1 MKHIFLRYLI
11 AVIVFSALVTR
22 PALAQSDTPPTGPVG
37 EIRGTVIN
45 RNTGEV
51 VAESLDVMLHVLDQ
65 DFTDK
70 DMQHAQSGKDGTF
83 LFADIPFEEN
93 LQFEVMAIYKDVT
106 YSSELAPVDLNSMQV
121 VIDVPVYESTTDLSS
136 LQIDQMHVLFDFAED
151 GLESKEIYVISNL
164 GERTVKDAYSLEG
177 DRSATLKLPLP
188 TDADYI
194 FFSPQDQDRFFKY
207 SGGFADTYPILP
219 GASAQ
224 LMVDYMVPYTGE
236 RNYTYTAP
244 LNVAQINF
252 LVPEQVDVS
261 LQGTGLLGPE
271 AMTLQN
277 GKSYKVYS
285 YTALAA
291 GQNVSLSISGKVA
304 SATGN
309 TKSGT
314 PLVLGIAFLGLA
326 LMGVGIWWWR
336 RPESAQ
342 PDENE
347 VPSDQTTLDEV
358 ILKIAKLDDDL
369 ANGRLSPEAHQ
380 QLRQDLM
387 RTAKQLL

>member
-1 MKHIFLRYLI
+1 MNKVLLSLLAIL
-11 AVIVFSALVTR
+11 LVLSFYPTR
-22 PALAQSDTPPTGPVG
+22 LARAQSDTPATGPAG
-37 EIRGTVIN
+37 EVHGTIIN
-45 RNTGEV
+45 QNTGKAITGNLE
-51 VAESLDVMLHVLDQ
+51 VMLHVLDGN
-65 DFTDK
+65 FAEK
-70 DMQHAQSGKDGTF
+70 DMKHAQTGQDGAF
-83 LFADIPFEEN
+83 VFADVPFDAD
-93 LQFEVMAIYKDVT
+93 LQFTVMAIYEGVT
-106 YSSELAPVDLNSMQV
+106 YSSQPTPADPNSMQV

-151 GLESKEIYVISNL
+151 GLETKEIYVISNL
-164 GERTVKDAYSLEG
+164 GERTVKDAYPLE
-177 DRSATLKLPLP
+177 DDQSATLKLPLP
-188 TDADYI
+188 TDADYT
-194 FFSPQDQDRFFKY
+194 FFSPQDQDRFLKF
-207 SGGFADTYPILP
+207 SGWFADTYPILP

-224 LMVDYMVPYTGE
+224 LMVDYLVPYSGE

-261 LQGTGLLGPE
+261 LQGAGLLGPE

-285 YTALAA
+285 YTALSA
-291 GQNVSLSISGKVA
+291 GQTVSLSITGKAA
-304 SATGN
+304 SETSN
-309 TKSGT
+309 TQSSKA
-314 PLVLGIAFLGLA
+314 LVLGIAFLGLA

-336 RPESAQ
+336 RPESAP

-347 VPSDQTTLDEV
+347 VPDNQTTLDEV

-387 RTAKQLL
+387 RRAKQLL